1 VDLAIYQVTQDSP
14 KAWCYQVWGLY
25 NSYGIF
31 INGDGLPRIAIQFA
45 MAPFRS
51 RLPDRRTI
59 PTMTRFETRFDSQTT
74 LTDAVDYP
82 FTTPPKI
89 YTGSPASSRFFNDAS
104 STSLPNEISLRANE
118 GFELEGQE
126 DLVQLTEKTEPS
138 STKKGWRFW
147 LIYATINVS
156 TLLVAIDL
164 SIVSTALPTI
174 SADLDAKELFVWV
187 GNAYVL
193 SSSAVQ
199 PLFGQAANIFGRRSL
214 TILSILLFILG
225 SALAGASTSIT
236 MMIAGRSV
244 QGVGGGGRFLLSIT
258 KVMLILCRYYYTR

>member
-1 VDLAIYQVTQDSP
+1 
-14 KAWCYQVWGLY
+14 
-25 NSYGIF
+25 
-31 INGDGLPRIAIQFA
+31 

-74 LTDAVDYP
+74 LIDAIDYP
-82 FTTPPKI
+82 FPKPPAA
-89 YTGSPASSRFFNDAS
+89 YSPASSRFFNDAS
-104 STSLPNEISLRANE
+104 STSLPNEISLRAND
-118 GFELEGQE
+118 GFELEGQV
-126 DLVQLTEKTEPS
+126 DLLRLTEKTEPS

-164 SIVSTALPTI
+164 SIVSTALPSI
-174 SADLDAKELFVWV
+174 SADLNAKELFVWV

-244 QGVGGGGRFLLSIT
+244 QGIGGGGECPLNIVT
-258 KVMLILCRYYYTR
+258 VMLIPRRYHHPG